1 MNWPSPAEF
10 TWLLFLA
17 FFFSWIKAILCTA
30 TAIIVRRRVVGIAI
44 AFVIGVVESAV
55 DHPRDIFFVQFLDF
69 FNDVALALSGLA
81 GVCWWCI
88 GRALRTI
95 AIYAYRAIA
104 KLKSATMRALARLWR
119 LALLRPKIGMLAG
132 GERHDRRPVD
142 VHLGAH
148 TIEPGGARIGAR
160 RSDRALH
167 FANAQRRDWDF
178 SGKRDCDQRDRV
190 RLSLRQVR
198 GIPLGRRHIPRGAV
212 GGGARALC
220 LSPRRSRALDLR
232 GRPGAWALFPRLHRD
247 RPAFQEGAGPDGDG
261 PELVGAAL
269 RVLGARGDGVVRRPR
284 HRCGIQVSSAA
295 GGQHALISPSATG

>member
-104 KLKSATMRALARLWR
+104 K
-119 LALLRPKIGMLAG
+119 
-132 GERHDRRPVD
+132 
-142 VHLGAH
+142 
-148 TIEPGGARIGAR
+148 
-160 RSDRALH
+160 
-167 FANAQRRDWDF
+167 N
-178 SGKRDCDQRDRV
+178 
-190 RLSLRQVR
+190 
-198 GIPLGRRHIPRGAV
+198 
-212 GGGARALC
+212 
-220 LSPRRSRALDLR
+220 
-232 GRPGAWALFPRLHRD
+232 
-247 RPAFQEGAGPDGDG
+247 
-261 PELVGAAL
+261 
-269 RVLGARGDGVVRRPR
+269 
-284 HRCGIQVSSAA
+284 
-295 GGQHALISPSATG
+295 